1 MLKTG
6 GGGGIITERL
16 GLLSVE
22 KSLEAEVTDEEQYIM
37 MSLDLNEGTA

>member
-6 GGGGIITERL
+6 GGGEIITERL

-22 KSLEAEVTDEEQYIM
+22 NCLEAEVTDEEQYIM
-37 MSLDLNEGTA
+37 MSLDLNEGMA